1 MDCYT
6 VSHTVP
12 SVQTY
17 CDLRKSTGLSQKAS
31 AAAAAGLPRSLFAV
45 QITYKPTSDQNNDA
59 DDQTAGEPIAMGRV
73 IGDGALF
80 FTVVDIAVH
89 PAHQG
94 KGLGKRVVSEIDE
107 WLVSNVPSTGQVGL
121 VADGKAQKL
130 YAQFGFR
137 ETSLFGSVAMARAY

>member
-6 VSHTVP
+6 ITHTLP
-12 SVQTY
+12 SVKTY
-17 CDLRKSTGLSQKAS
+17 CDLRKSTGLAEKAS
-31 AAAAAGLPRSLFAV
+31 SAAAAGLPKSLFAV
-45 QITYKPTSDQNNDA
+45 QITYKPTEDQS
-59 DDQTAGEPIAMGRV
+59 AGEPVAMGRV

-121 VADGKAQKL
+121 VADGKAKDL
-130 YAQFGFR
+130 YAKFGFR
-137 ETSLFGSVAMARAY
+137 EIALKGSVAMGRAY